1 MNYILKD
8 REPKAALHFFE
19 DISQIPR
26 GSGNED
32 AIAKYLE
39 NWAKERNLEV
49 SRDDHNNV
57 FIKKPA
63 TPGYENAAPVLL
75 QGHTDMVCEK
85 NSDVDHD
92 FEKDPIKLVV
102 NGDYLKADGTT
113 LGADDGVAV
122 CYIMAVLDSNEI
134 AHPALECL
142 LTTGEEV
149 GMTGAFG
156 FDAKKISARRLINLD
171 SDVESQILCG
181 SAGGLRVEISR
192 DYEKVPADGKELTLK
207 VSGLLGGHSGGD
219 IHLEKGNS
227 NKIMGRILYECEKV
241 SKVNIAFINGGSKDN
256 AIPRE
261 CEAVIFVEADKAEAV
276 MAAANKLA
284 KDIAGELEDS
294 DKGFTFNIAESNS
307 YKEMLD
313 EKSSRDIIALIKLIP
328 HGVRATSMA
337 LKGLVVTSM
346 NMGIVDMNE
355 KSVMIHTSL
364 RSSVE
369 SLILNLAE
377 EVELIAEQ
385 FNAKTERKSKYPG
398 WKYAS
403 ESPLRELC
411 AKVYKELNG
420 TEPEVLAIHA
430 GLECGLFKE
439 QIPDLDIISTG
450 PNCRDIHT
458 PNETLDLNSMER
470 VWKFLVKVLAEMKD

>member
-1 MNYILKD
+1 MDYILKD

-57 FIKKPA
+57 LIKKPA
-63 TPGYENAAPVLL
+63 TPGYENAEPVLL

-85 NSDVDHD
+85 NAGVDHD
-92 FEKDPIKLVV
+92 FTKDPIKLVV
-102 NGDYLKADGTT
+102 DGDYLKADGTT

-122 CYIMAVLDSNEI
+122 CYIMAILDSKDI

-156 FDAKKISARRLINLD
+156 FDAKKITARKLINLD

-181 SAGGLRVEISR
+181 SAGGLRIEISK
-192 DYEKVPADGKELTLK
+192 EFTKVPAQGKELTLN
-207 VSGLLGGHSGGD
+207 VSGLMGGHSGGD
-219 IHLEKGNS
+219 IHLEKGNA
-227 NKIMGRILYECEKV
+227 NKLMGRILYECEKI
-241 SKVNIAFINGGSKDN
+241 SKVNLAFINGGSKDN

-261 CEAVIFVEADKAEAV
+261 CEAIIFVEVDKVSAV
-276 MAAANKLA
+276 MEAANKLA

-294 DKGFTFNIAESNS
+294 DNGFTFAIKETSS

-313 EKSSRDIIALIKLIP
+313 DKSSRDIIALIKLVP
-328 HGVRATSMA
+328 HGVRATSVA
-337 LKGLVVTSM
+337 LNGLVVTSI
-346 NMGIVDMNE
+346 NVGIVDMTEN
-355 KSVMIHTSL
+355 KVMIHTSL

-377 EVELIAEQ
+377 EIELICEQ
-385 FNAKTERKSKYPG
+385 FGATTERMSKYPG
-398 WKYAS
+398 WKYS
-403 ESPLRELC
+403 SVSPLRDLY
-411 AKVYKELNG
+411 AKVYKEVNG

-439 QIPDLDIISTG
+439 QIPDLDIISNG
-450 PNCRDIHT
+450 PNCKDIHT
-458 PNETLDLNSMER
+458 PGETLDLNSVER
-470 VWKFLVKVLAEMKD
+470 VWKLLIKVLAELK

>member
-8 REPKAALHFFE
+8 REPKAALRFFE

-85 NSDVDHD
+85 NADVDHD

-102 NGDYLKADGTT
+102 DGDYLKADGTT

-122 CYIMAVLDSNEI
+122 CYIMAILDSNEI

-156 FDAKKISARRLINLD
+156 FDTKKISAKRLLNLD

-192 DYEKVPADGKELTLK
+192 DYEKVAAEGKEFTLK

-219 IHLEKGNS
+219 IHLEKGNA

-294 DKGFTFNIAESNS
+294 DKGFAFSIAESNS

-346 NMGIVDMNE
+346 NMGIVDMDE
-355 KSVMIHTSL
+355 KCVKIHTSL
-364 RSSVE
+364 RSSIE

-377 EVELIAEQ
+377 EIELIAEQ
-385 FNAKTERKSKYPG
+385 FNAKTERGSKYPG

-403 ESPLRELC
+403 ESPLRDLC
-411 AKVYKELNG
+411 AKIYKELNG

-439 QIPDLDIISTG
+439 QIPDLDIISNG
-450 PNCRDIHT
+450 PNCKDIHT

-470 VWKFLVKVLAEMKD
+470 VWKFLVRVLAEMKD